1 MRKQSQR
8 KLNEYQQHGEAWDG
22 TGRDPPN
29 VRKAK
34 KGKSNKTG
42 KPMCIDKMDDKRME
56 AELGE
61 IWRMKPHCIQFQY
74 PGMICLHRQSVY
86 TNGA

>member
-34 KGKSNKTG
+34 KAKATK
-42 KPMCIDKMDDKRME
+42 
-56 AELGE
+56 LGSQCAWTRWSTKE
-61 IWRMKPHCIQFQY
+61 WKLNWEKY
-74 PGMICLHRQSVY
+74 G
-86 TNGA
+86 G